1 MEWLNCLIRISRTS
15 CSSSGEPFCFFALTR
30 ASRGEGWQRLRAA
43 RLSLSLLPGLM
54 LHQLLWPLLEAL
66 QVVIGLKVTRGFLED
81 GKDWRLFRIHHLIRS
96 EPGSR

>member
-1 MEWLNCLIRISRTS
+1 MAELPDPDLQDLLLFQR
-15 CSSSGEPFCFFALTR
+15 GALLFFALTR